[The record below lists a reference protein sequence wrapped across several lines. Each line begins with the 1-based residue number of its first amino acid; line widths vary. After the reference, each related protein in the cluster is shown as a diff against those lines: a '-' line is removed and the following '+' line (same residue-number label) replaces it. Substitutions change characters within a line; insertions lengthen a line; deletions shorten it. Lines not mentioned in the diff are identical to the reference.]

1 MAIIKFVKV
10 KKGNLKNAINYI
22 TREEKT
28 SKELVYCKDCDIN
41 NVLEEF
47 KYIKE
52 LYSNTSGRQYYHFIQ
67 SFSPNDNISYELANK
82 IGQQMCNYFRNYQ
95 IVMAT
100 HKDKDYVHNHF
111 IINSVNLENG
121 KKYQQSAKD
130 LENIKKLSN
139 KLCEKYGLKQINL
152 KKSKVSKYLNST
164 EYHLSK
170 KEETEKK
177 KLINT
182 INKCIRKSKTKYQFI
197 YNMSILGYSVK
208 WQDNRKYITYTTPSK
223 LKFRD
228 KRLQNEKYSK
238 ERMESYFERI
248 KDKNKFINI
257 VKQSSNLINNLN
269 NTENVNKSISNTD
282 ISDIAKKDYFKS
294 KENASSIEWE

>member
-28 SKELVYCKDCDIN
+28 SKELIYCKDCDIN

-82 IGQQMCNYFRNYQ
+82 IGQEMCNYFRKYQ

-111 IINSVNLENG
+111 IMNSVNLENG

-182 INKCIRKSKTKYQFI
+182 INKCIKKSKTKNQFI
-197 YNMSILGYSVK
+197 YNMNVLGYSVK
-208 WQDNRKYITYTTPSK
+208 WEDNRKYITYTTPSK